1 MKHQLLLFA
10 LGILATAASAQ
21 TFKEWQDP
29 EVNAVNRL
37 PMHTTFFG
45 YESVEASMLSPE
57 ASTRYLSI
65 NGDWKF
71 RWQRDAVDYRSDFFK
86 PAFDD
91 ADWKTIPAWL
101 LGTLWL
107 RRPAVHQHCLCL
119 GSPA

>member
-45 YESVEASMLSPE
+45 YESVEASMLAPE

-91 ADWKTIPAWL
+91 ADWKTIPV
-101 LGTLWL
+101 
-107 RRPAVHQHCLCL
+107 P
-119 GSPA
+119 